1 MAKGIITCVRAS
13 PQLETCRQMIE
24 DFDNFEDGTCVKSDL
39 CIVGAGAA
47 GISIAREFLGTHH
60 KITVLESGGLVGDTE
75 TQKLYQSELVG
86 LPHTGIHAGRARVFG
101 GTTTLWGGQALRFS
115 DFDLQKR
122 DWVSFSGWPLSRA
135 DLDPYYE
142 RADRILQL
150 GTRIPYEKLC
160 TAFGVEPPAF
170 DPSKLCMQC
179 SQWSPRPNFGT
190 AYRREL
196 KRADN
201 VSVLLHANVTGIVTN
216 EAATEVS
223 SIEFS
228 TIGGKKGVAKAR
240 FYVICCGGIETARLL
255 LASDRIDRR
264 GVGNQHDLV
273 GRYFQEHVHV
283 RCGNLLATN
292 REHLQN
298 LFESFFQGRLKHA
311 PLITLSEQAQREK
324 RLLSILGTVGFEP
337 APDSCITAMK
347 TLFRAAIGKSYPG
360 TADLKRLIGNAL
372 ADPGELA
379 SLTYR
384 LYAKKRAGT
393 PNRGPIYFGA
403 QCEMAPNP
411 ESRVMLSD
419 SRDSL
424 GMHRVK
430 LDWRLGEMERRTV
443 SEFVITLAHE
453 FERLKLGSFDL
464 RQVTALDDRIRWT
477 EMAHDSAHHIGT
489 ARMHEAPQL
498 GVVDSNCRVH
508 GLSNLY
514 VGSSAVFPTGSCS
527 NPTLTI
533 LALCMRIADQLKQL
547 F

>member
-1 MAKGIITCVRAS
+1 
-13 PQLETCRQMIE
+13 MIK
-24 DFDNFEDGTCVKSDL
+24 DVNNFEDGTCVTGDF

-47 GISIAREFLGTHH
+47 GITIAREFLGTHYR
-60 KITVLESGGLVGDTE
+60 IVVLESGGFDGSAE

-86 LPHTGIHAGRARVFG
+86 LPHTGIHTGRARVFG

-122 DWVSFSGWPLSRA
+122 DWVPFSGWPLSRA
-135 DLDPYYE
+135 DLDPYYQ

-150 GTRIPYEKLC
+150 GAQIPYEKLC
-160 TAFGVEPPAF
+160 DAFGVEPPAF

-190 AYRREL
+190 MYRREL

-216 EAATEVS
+216 EVATEVS

-228 TIGGKKGVAKAR
+228 TLGGKKGVAKAR
-240 FYVICCGGIETARLL
+240 FYVICCGGIETARLF
-255 LASDRIDRR
+255 LASNRIDRR

-273 GRYFQEHVHV
+273 GRYFQEHVHL

-292 REHLQN
+292 RKHLQN

-311 PLITLSEQAQREK
+311 PLITLSERVQREK
-324 RLLSILGTVGFEP
+324 HLLNILGTVGFEP

-347 TLFRAAIGKSYPG
+347 TLFRAAIGRSYPG

-419 SRDSL
+419 SHDSL
-424 GMHRVK
+424 GMRRVK

-443 SEFVITLAHE
+443 SEFAITLAHE

-464 RQVTALDDRIRWT
+464 KQVAFLDDPTRWV
-477 EMAHDSAHHIGT
+477 EMAHDSAHHMGT
-489 ARMHEAPQL
+489 TRMHETPQL
-498 GVVDSNCRVH
+498 GVVDANCRVH
-508 GLSNLY
+508 DLANLY

-533 LALCMRIADQLKQL
+533 LALCMRIADRLKQL

>member
-1 MAKGIITCVRAS
+1 
-13 PQLETCRQMIE
+13 MIE
-24 DFDNFEDGTCVKSDL
+24 DFDNFEDGTCITGDF

-47 GISIAREFLGTHH
+47 GITIAREFLGTHYR
-60 KITVLESGGLVGDTE
+60 IAVLESGGLDGDTE
-75 TQKLYQSELVG
+75 TQKLYQGEIVG
-86 LPHTGIHAGRARVFG
+86 LPHTGIHAGRVRVFG

-122 DWVSFSGWPLSRA
+122 DWVPFSGWPLSRA
-135 DLDPYYE
+135 YLDLYYE

-150 GTRIPYEKLC
+150 GARIPYEKLC

-170 DPSKLCMQC
+170 DPAKLCMQC

-190 AYRREL
+190 MYRREL

-201 VSVLLHANVTGIVTN
+201 VSVLLHANATGIVTN
-216 EAATEVS
+216 ETATEVS

-228 TIGGKKGVAKAR
+228 TLGGKKGVAKAR

-255 LASDRIDRR
+255 LASNRIDRR

-273 GRYFQEHVHV
+273 GRYFQEHIHV

-292 REHLQN
+292 RKDLQSR
-298 LFESFFQGRLKHA
+298 FESFFQGRLKHA
-311 PLITLSEQAQREK
+311 PLITLSEQVQREK

-337 APDSCITAMK
+337 APDSCITAIK

-360 TADLKRLIGNAL
+360 AGDLKRLIGNVL

-379 SLTYR
+379 SLAYR

-424 GMHRVK
+424 GMRRVK
-430 LDWRLGEMERRTV
+430 LDWRLGEMERRTI
-443 SEFVITLAHE
+443 SEFILTLAHE

-464 RQVTALDDRIRWT
+464 TQVTFLDDPIRWV
-477 EMAHDSAHHIGT
+477 EMAHDSAHHMGT
-489 ARMHEAPQL
+489 TRMHETPQL
-498 GVVDSNCRVH
+498 GVVDANCRVH
-508 GLSNLY
+508 GIANLY

-547 F
+547 V